1 MPKGNHTGKG
11 GFADNP
17 QNRNKHGQRNKA
29 AVSFSRS
36 LREYIVNHGETKLTL
51 PNGKKIKRIE
61 AVVTAIYNEAMKGNM
76 QAATFIAERVE
87 GKVKDQLEVTGAEG
101 QALFNYAVIDGLFA
115 NRPNGDTTG

>member
-1 MPKGNHTGKG
+1 MANRTGKG

-17 QNRNKHGQRNKA
+17 QNKNTHGQRNKA

-36 LREYIVNHGETKLTL
+36 LREYIVSHGETKLTL
-51 PNGKKIKRIE
+51 PDGSKIKRIE
-61 AVVTAIYNEAMKGNM
+61 AVVMAIYNEAIKGNM

-101 QALFNYAVIDGLFA
+101 QALFNYATIDALFA

>member
-1 MPKGNHTGKG
+1 MANPTGKG
-11 GFADNP
+11 GFQERP
-17 QNRNKHGQRNKA
+17 HTRNKHGQRNKA

-87 GKVKDQLEVTGAEG
+87 GKIKDQLEVTGAEG
-101 QALFNYAVIDGLFA
+101 QALFNYATIDALFA